1 MPKYVLRAVFGRMQ
15 FTLHATRRTP
25 HGASRLVQAMSAWL
39 VRTRRAPSRHGR
51 DARVYIHT
59 TTAIR
64 KLSTPRLPPPPYP
77 VTGRVSRYGREVP
90 ILPATAHPL
99 RSYCQVDG
107 CLDEA
112 SSVDGMSPA
121 VLCESHIQDGIRRIE
136 HNDRIYGRT
145 R

>member
-15 FTLHATRRTP
+15 FTLHTTRRTP

-64 KLSTPRLPPPPYP
+64 KLSTPRFPPPPLSSYRARFTLWSGGSNSP
-77 VTGRVSRYGREVP
+77 GNSSPSKILLPSGRLFGRGFQRRRNIACGFVREPYSRRDTE
-90 ILPATAHPL
+90 
-99 RSYCQVDG
+99 D
-107 CLDEA
+107 
-112 SSVDGMSPA
+112 
-121 VLCESHIQDGIRRIE
+121 
-136 HNDRIYGRT
+136 
-145 R
+145 